1 MGKGNEE
8 TFFQREDINGQ
19 LVHENMLNIIY
30 HQGNATENHDKISP
44 HTFQNSITSHI
55 LEQQSSK
62 RQKIQIFGKGVI
74 KGNSCALFL
83 GM

>member
-44 HTFQNSITSHI
+44 HTF
-55 LEQQSSK
+55 
-62 RQKIQIFGKGVI
+62 
-74 KGNSCALFL
+74 
-83 GM
+83 